1 MEIFDQS
8 NPTHIRILK
17 EELARAKRILQEGYS
32 SDEVWDKMTE
42 EERKTALYVAK
53 STNPDE
59 LIVLPWD
66 SIPADTQDLIDLS
79 NFVLAKDDQGGRSM
93 VRGIEY
99 ALKEN
104 PNAKKFVDKF
114 LQKIGRDTLRDITMK
129 QSYQLNP
136 GIWEYIASLK
146 PKVVNPNNP
155 NNIQSQP
162 IDPYDRENPS
172 RGYMGAIYR
181 GD

>member
-1 MEIFDQS
+1 MNLFNINDPRHKQ
-8 NPTHIRILK
+8 ILR

-32 SDEVWDKMTE
+32 ADEVWDKMTE
-42 EERKTALYVAK
+42 EDRKTALYVAK

-59 LIVLPWD
+59 LITSTWD

-79 NFVLAKDDQGGRSM
+79 DFVLAKDDQGGRSM

-104 PNAKKFVDKF
+104 PSSKRFVDKF
-114 LQKIGRDTLRDITMK
+114 LQKIGRSSLRDITLT
-129 QSYQLNP
+129 QAYQLNP
-136 GIWEYIASLK
+136 GLWQYIASLN

-155 NNIQSQP
+155 DNIQNQP

-172 RGYMGAIYR
+172 RGYMGAVYR